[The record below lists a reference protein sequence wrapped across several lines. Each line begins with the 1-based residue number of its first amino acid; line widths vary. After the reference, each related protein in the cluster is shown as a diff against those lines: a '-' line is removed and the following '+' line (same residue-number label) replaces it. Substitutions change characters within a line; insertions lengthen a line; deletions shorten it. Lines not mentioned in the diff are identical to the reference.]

1 MKKREITKFQ
11 PDGIKLKSKKAFTL
25 AEVLITLGII
35 GIVAALTIPGLMSR
49 NEERVRATQ
58 LKKAYSVLAQ
68 THQMM
73 IVQDIYPYREFV
85 EPFINEEPNETPSEP
100 SNPGGSD
107 DTDTDG
113 GSGSDSGDSGGSGD
127 SGDSGGSGDDG
138 GDNNQQQ
145 TTKELIDG
153 ILNAMDGFPILGW
166 DWDTIGKNFNA
177 LKDTYGLNN
186 PGQCIVDY
194 FDDAGKP
201 LSDSLKE
208 GLLKMD
214 EILGGG
220 KNKGRKNWSYIN
232 NETYKVAY
240 LHLLATT
247 SETTASDEDM
257 ANFTKIKKYQLEVLK
272 KLLNGASYCPGY
284 DRCNGA
290 EPIEY
295 TTLDGTPAEIEAAEF
310 ENSALKTSDG
320 MYLWLGDIN
329 NPQRYYMDINGAK
342 RPNKLGVDVFTFDI
356 IKKESIRPE
365 QNANCTMTGSPVDG
379 DAYKGLGCAG
389 YALIDQNPDSNSK
402 GYWRNFR

>member
-85 EPFINEEPNETPSEP
+85 EPFMNEEPNETPSEP

-138 GDNNQQQ
+138 GDKDPTIPDMNDQ
-145 TTKELIDG
+145 TTKELVDGLIDAVFHFDFG
-153 ILNAMDGFPILGW
+153 TAKNNFDKLVDKYGF
-166 DWDTIGKNFNA
+166 
-177 LKDTYGLNN
+177 NN
-186 PGQCIVDY
+186 VGPFLLDY
-194 FDDAGKP
+194 A
-201 LSDSLKE
+201 SDSGVDLPDFIK
-208 GLLKMD
+208 D
-214 EILGGG
+214 ILGGN
-220 KNKGRKNWSYIN
+220 KNKIFHIGNDLYRY
-232 NETYKVAY
+232 AY

-257 ANFTKIKKYQLEVLK
+257 ANFTKVKKYQLEVLK
-272 KLLNGASYCPGY
+272 KLLNGASYCPSY
-284 DRCNGA
+284 DQCNGA

-329 NPQRYYMDINGAK
+329 NPQRYYIDINGAK

-365 QNANCTMTGSPVDG
+365 QNDNCTMTGSPVDG

-389 YALIDQNPDSNSK
+389 YALIDLNPDRNSK